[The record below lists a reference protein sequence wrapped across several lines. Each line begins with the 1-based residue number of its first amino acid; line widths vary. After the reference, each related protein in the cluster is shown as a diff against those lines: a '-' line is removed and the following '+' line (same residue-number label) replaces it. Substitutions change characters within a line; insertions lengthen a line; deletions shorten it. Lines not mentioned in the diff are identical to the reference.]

1 MTGNSFALT
10 VIVRFTR
17 NTISHGVIYVTG
29 TEVKNNI
36 TNAGGRMAL
45 STSDF
50 ITGKFHHVC
59 GRVRA
64 CIRASRYEL
73 LTFVVDLNNALDEK
87 QWDH

>member
-1 MTGNSFALT
+1 
-10 VIVRFTR
+10 
-17 NTISHGVIYVTG
+17 
-29 TEVKNNI
+29 
-36 TNAGGRMAL
+36 MAL